1 MHSTPLPS
9 SNPLKSKAFYKITP
23 TTSSNASFCAP
34 YIAAGIGFMANP
46 IIGAIPGFLNAI
58 YSACRIEKP
67 ENVIDQTG
75 LKYLAL
81 IDKRLR
87 R

>member
-1 MHSTPLPS
+1 
-9 SNPLKSKAFYKITP
+9 
-23 TTSSNASFCAP
+23 
-34 YIAAGIGFMANP
+34 MANP

>member
-1 MHSTPLPS
+1 M
-9 SNPLKSKAFYKITP
+9 KAAKEELYARMNESHWSEIVFGTVCG
-23 TTSSNASFCAP
+23 T
-34 YIAAGIGFMANP
+34 IAAGIGFMANP